1 MKSEPVLA
9 ISDLDKKNK
18 NRSRYVQLDYVT
30 GGVLS
35 MEYED
40 SWWQLVAYLLKFL
53 DETERSY
60 EIYNKEILAVIRD

>member
-40 SWWQLVAYLLKFL
+40 S
-53 DETERSY
+53 
-60 EIYNKEILAVIRD
+60 